1 MEQVRGGLQM
11 LQEFEQLLAELVQAD
26 FIRGSDEMTGIGTD
40 YVKFCE
46 CFW

>member
-11 LQEFEQLLAELVQAD
+11 LQEFEQLLAGLVHVG
-26 FIRGSDEMTGIGTD
+26 FILEIDGMIGIGTD